1 MKKMRYIIVLLCVS
15 ITLFSCTDLV
25 GTFEKFQEN
34 GEINYVGKIDSLK
47 VHEGLHKI
55 QFEGFLYYA
64 ETATD
69 VIIKWDDQQYT
80 QSLEGYGK
88 TDVLEI
94 LLEDLEEDLYVFNV
108 YTVDKNNNRSIVTT
122 LQANVYGDKFIAA
135 QNPVLYT
142 YTSNGTGG
150 FTLMWNEIPTLMQ
163 VLLEYTNHDGDK
175 RTVVVP
181 AFTMQTEIADIQ
193 PDTQL
198 KITTCVKPNK
208 DALEYISLPPKYE
221 NFK

>member
-1 MKKMRYIIVLLCVS
+1 MIVLLCVFV
-15 ITLFSCTDLV
+15 TLLSCTDLV
-25 GTFEKFQEN
+25 GTFEKFQGD

-47 VHEGLHKI
+47 VHEG
-55 QFEGFLYYA
+55 FLYYA

-69 VIIKWDDQQYT
+69 IIIKWDDQQYT
-80 QSLEGYGK
+80 QSLEGYAK

-94 LLEDLEEDLYVFNV
+94 LLEDLEEDLYVFDV

-135 QNPVLYT
+135 QNPVAYT
-142 YTSNGTGG
+142 YASNGEGG
-150 FTLMWNEIPTLMQ
+150 FILMWNEIPTLMQ
-163 VLLEYTNHDGDK
+163 VLLEYTNRDGDK
-175 RTVVVP
+175 QTVVVP
-181 AFTMQTEIADIQ
+181 AFTMQTEIPDIQ

-221 NFK
+221 NFE

>member
-181 AFTMQTEIADIQ
+181 A
-193 PDTQL
+193 
-198 KITTCVKPNK
+198 
-208 DALEYISLPPKYE
+208 LPCRQRLPIF
-221 NFK
+221 NLIRN